1 MRKPVLAFAVIVPLV
16 ALGACQKPDAAAT
29 AAALQATLGAA
40 AATSPKL
47 AAAAI
52 AVNSKIASAS
62 AKLSAY
68 CTLAEVSLAG
78 ASLFGSAGGAISAAR
93 TVVSD
98 FCSAPPSD
106 PVSAYTLVQGAMAD
120 LQAHGIT
127 TRSVQKLSLQQDRYA
142 AKRLMQLHLAAKKL

>member
-1 MRKPVLAFAVIVPLV
+1 MRKPVLALACILPLA
-16 ALGACQKPDAAAT
+16 ALGACNKADPAAT

-40 AATSPKL
+40 SATSPKL
-47 AAAAI
+47 AAAALT
-52 AVNSKIASAS
+52 VNAKIASAS

-98 FCSAPPSD
+98 FCSSPPSD
-106 PVSAYTLVQGAMAD
+106 PVSAYVLVQGAMAD

-127 TRSVQKLSLQQDRYA
+127 VKSVQKLSLQQDRYA
-142 AKRLMQLHLAAKKL
+142 ARRLMQLHLAAKKL